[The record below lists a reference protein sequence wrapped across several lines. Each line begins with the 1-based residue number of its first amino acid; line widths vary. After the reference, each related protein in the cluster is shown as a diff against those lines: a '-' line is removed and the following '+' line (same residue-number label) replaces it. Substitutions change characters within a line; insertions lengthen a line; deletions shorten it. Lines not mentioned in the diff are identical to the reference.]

1 VVKHFAKK
9 QKEAKTMVNEEDV
22 KGNLE
27 MTEGKNEISIKY
39 IDVIAGGLR
48 HQYAVSERITSY
60 SRFNGKSEIFV

>member
-1 VVKHFAKK
+1 
-9 QKEAKTMVNEEDV
+9 MVNEEDV